1 MRDLRTVSIDSII
14 PYENNPRKN
23 DKAVGAVAESLKQC
37 SYINPIIV
45 DENMVIL
52 AGDTRLKALKKLGKE
67 KVTVLVVDGLSEDQK
82 KKYRFLD
89 NKTGEKATWDLM
101 KLEHELEGLDLG
113 GFDFFGMATDLV
125 AEEEVKTEIDYSG
138 STEIDPEEFD
148 NGEFKYVCPKCGFR
162 FN

>member
-1 MRDLRTVSIDSII
+1 MKNRK
-14 PYENNPRKN
+14 NNPRKN

-125 AEEEVKTEIDYSG
+125 AEEDVKTEIDYSG

>member
-14 PYENNPRKN
+14 SYENNPRKN
-23 DKAVGAVAESLKQC
+23 DKAVSAVAESLKQC

-45 DENMVIL
+45 DEDMVIL
-52 AGDTRLKALKKLGKE
+52 AGDTRLKALRKLGKK
-67 KVTVLVVDGLSEDQK
+67 KVSVLVVEGLSEDQK

-113 GFDFFGMATDLV
+113 GFDFFGMATDPLD
-125 AEEEVKTEIDYSG
+125 AEEPKTEIDYNG
-138 STEIDPEEFD
+138 STEIDPEKFD
-148 NGEFKYVCPKCGFR
+148 NEEFKYVCPNCGFR

>member
-125 AEEEVKTEIDYSG
+125 AEEDVKTEIDYSG